1 MALSNIQDIVD
12 AHLNGY
18 QFQTA
23 WRKFSSAGTPSALGT
38 WADLSMVSGSPSP
51 QYYAATP
58 LNSVVLSQSEDGGIL
73 HGQPVSPKKKYLR
86 KILFMNSGTAQAQ
99 FMLCDYLMFYSF
111 IDESTLDLQNLTNS
125 VSLTRYTNGDNV
137 KIMAVTV
144 GARTGNQTFRLTY
157 TNSNGVSGR
166 VTPLAR
172 YTTTGNSYSSIA
184 NSGSGANVSSPFIA
198 LQDGDTGV
206 RSIQSFQMVSGTD
219 VGLTALVLVK
229 PLCTFQIVEQT
240 APSEVDCLQS
250 FGVMPEIVDNAYL
263 NVIVQSAVNLGSQS
277 LFGFNTYI
285 WG

>member
-23 WRKFSSAGTPSALGT
+23 WRKQSIAGTPSSAGT
-38 WADLSMVSGSPSP
+38 WCDFSMVSGSPNP
-51 QYYAATP
+51 QYYAETP
-58 LNSVVLSQSEDGGIL
+58 LTSVVLSQSEDSGIL

-86 KILFMNSGTAQAQ
+86 RILLMNTGTAQAQ

-111 IDESTLDLQNLTNS
+111 IDESTLDLQNLINS
-125 VSLTRYTNGDNV
+125 VSLTRYTDGDNV

-144 GARTGNQTFRLTY
+144 GARTGGQSFRLTY

-166 VTPLAR
+166 VTPLGR
-172 YTTTGNSYSSIA
+172 YTTTGNAYSSIG
-184 NSGSGANVSSPFIA
+184 NSGAGTNVSSPFIA

-206 RSIQSFQMVSGTD
+206 RSIESFQMISGTD

-240 APSEVDCLQS
+240 APSEVDCLKD
-250 FGVMPEIVDNAYL
+250 FGSMPEIKDNAYL
-263 NVIVQSAVNLGSQS
+263 NIIVQSATNLGSQT
-277 LFGFNTYI
+277 LYGLNTYI